1 MKLESS
7 RLVDFRGRFNP
18 QPFNPG
24 YEQVREVTIEA
35 HGFQLANEAPTSRE
49 NFHYATAA
57 RYFARLSD
65 EFLQTYFLLGITQ
78 VAHYGRYFIM
88 AQCLE
93 LSFKASLANRS
104 IPITYGK
111 HNLEYLEKQL
121 VQHGDVEFEEIR
133 PDATTE
139 ELVGPIC
146 RQNFFANTARASLV
160 RLLVTFDRRAEG
172 TP

>member
-1 MKLESS
+1 M
-7 RLVDFRGRFNP
+7 
-18 QPFNPG
+18 
-24 YEQVREVTIEA
+24 
-35 HGFQLANEAPTSRE
+35 GFSLPNEAPTSRE

-65 EFLQTYFLLGITQ
+65 EFLHTYFLLGITQ

-146 RQNFFANTARASLV
+146 RPNFFANTARASLV

>member
-1 MKLESS
+1 
-7 RLVDFRGRFNP
+7 
-18 QPFNPG
+18 
-24 YEQVREVTIEA
+24 
-35 HGFQLANEAPTSRE
+35 
-49 NFHYATAA
+49 
-57 RYFARLSD
+57 LSD

-146 RQNFFANTARASLV
+146 RPNFFANTARASLV